1 MERGKPDFLRLGNG
15 PTKTSLVRALFLDDV
30 HRSFFCAQLNCLIRS
45 QSETCR

>member
-15 PTKTSLVRALFLDDV
+15 PTKTSLVRALLLDV
-30 HRSFFCAQLNCLIRS
+30 HRSFFCAQLNFLIRS